1 MFFVFDEEGKDF
13 YVVTSSESKK
23 MKNIH
28 ANQKVS
34 LTIDIRD
41 PLNPFNNRG
50 VMVQGE
56 AHVEKTVDSLGVVK
70 DKKLVKAYESFREK
84 YPVLQ
89 RVHTPFAAEY
99 KRFSE
104 TLIRVS
110 STKMVYWRG
119 PNFIT
124 IRFDKHMKGH

>member
-1 MFFVFDEEGKDF
+1 MFFILDKEGNDF
-13 YVVTSSESKK
+13 YVVTSSGSKK
-23 MKNIH
+23 MKNIRV
-28 ANQKVS
+28 NPKVS

-41 PLNPFNNRG
+41 RLNPFNNRG

-56 AHVEKTVDSLGVVK
+56 AYVEKTVNSLGVVR
-70 DKKLVKAYESFREK
+70 DEKLVKAYKSFREK

-104 TLIRVS
+104 TLIRIVPS
-110 STKMVYWRG
+110 KMVYWRG
-119 PNFIT
+119 PSFIT
-124 IRFDKHMKGH
+124 IRFDSTGKAH